1 MLQFCKKNITL
12 FVGRVMQPKNR
23 EFIPCGRMARAYHV
37 GVPLMGRTA
46 REWLYAKQARAPI
59 PAPNTMEVGVYAV

>member
-1 MLQFCKKNITL
+1 MNRRDCNLQIHPNMGCEK
-12 FVGRVMQPKNR
+12 KNR

-37 GVPLMGRTA
+37 DVPLMGRAT

-59 PAPNTMEVGVYAV
+59 PAPNTMGVGVYAV